1 MNRTSFEKNE
11 KNIYL
16 KAFIYMGKLKIELNN
31 GQNIRDLL
39 QEAYKLADEQ
49 LIQAQNEINKMANA
63 TKLQEEVMDS
73 KSKYG
78 KIINDYLSIKDKAI
92 GKKIEIAKLLSDIM
106 ARKDSKVAVEEESG
120 SGGLFDV
127 NRVKSLIRNIHGEEN
142 NKTKTIELNKK

>member
-1 MNRTSFEKNE
+1 
-11 KNIYL
+11 
-16 KAFIYMGKLKIELNN
+16 MGKLKIELNN

-49 LIQAQNEINKMANA
+49 LIQAQNEINKMASA

-92 GKKIEIAKLLSDIM
+92 SKKIEIAKLLSEIM
-106 ARKDSKVAVEEESG
+106 ARKDSNAAVGEEAKGASV
-120 SGGLFDV
+120 FDV
-127 NRVKSLIRNIHGEEN
+127 NNVKKLIRNFSAEEN
-142 NKTKTIELNKK
+142 NKIKTIELNKK